1 MTNITIDTVVAPDLD
16 ITDLTT
22 IDLKGTGVWD
32 KLLQTMRVQLND
44 QFEKNRITGPTY
56 GQTYAATYD
65 STLQAAISFLL
76 AKERQALEFK
86 QLELQGDLTQA
97 QIDQIHDQMTAGLGR
112 HRDRTIRVDPG
123 DHVVGREI
131 TEPGGVHVRRR
142 RTR

>member
-86 QLELQGDLTQA
+86 QLELQSDLTQA
-97 QIDQIHDQMTAGLGR
+97 QIDQIHDQMQKSPMRLSR
-112 HRDRTIRVDPG
+112 SRLRRLISLRTLSLKTIN
-123 DHVVGREI
+123 
-131 TEPGGVHVRRR
+131 
-142 RTR
+142 